1 MTRAAG
7 IPAGPAGLPGAAVGG
22 LAPGGPAADGDL
34 AARAAELVRDAVL
47 GDLARRVVADCG
59 ADVGLVGVPGPAG
72 PRGGPGGM
80 VLRHWA
86 GTRADLLHD
95 LAVPAG
101 TGLGGRALA
110 ERVPSWVPD
119 YRAATTISHHY
130 DAAVTAEDLYAM
142 LTVPLLHG
150 GTVHGVVYASLRA
163 VVPFGDVRIA
173 AVTRLAAAATRAL
186 AGAAAWSGPPDAGPP
201 DGGSGRVRPPAALTR
216 REHEVLRWAATGRT
230 NPEIA
235 AELGLTRNTVTGYL
249 KSALRKLGVRN
260 RTELAVAAREAGL
273 LAPAPGPGEASPAGA
288 SRGPTP
294 PVVARS
300 GVAQSGGPR
309 SDGARSVV
317 ARSGGAAGLRG

>member
-1 MTRAAG
+1 MTRAADTPTRAAG
-7 IPAGPAGLPGAAVGG
+7 TRAAGRRDTGGRAAGSRPADGLDGDD
-22 LAPGGPAADGDL
+22 LARRAAD
-34 AARAAELVRDAVL
+34 LVRDAVL

-59 ADVGLVGVPGPAG
+59 ADVGLVGVPE
-72 PRGGPGGM
+72 PGRRARDPEGM

-110 ERVPSWVPD
+110 ERAPTWVPD

-150 GTVHGVVYASLRA
+150 GAVHGVVYASLRA

-186 AGAAAWSGPPDAGPP
+186 AGAAAWSGAPAGGAPAGGRSPKAEVPVPVPVPPVPP
-201 DGGSGRVRPPAALTR
+201 ARSAALTR

-235 AELGLTRNTVTGYL
+235 AQLGLTCNTVTGYL
-249 KSALRKLGVRN
+249 KNAMHKLGARN
-260 RTELAVAAREAGL
+260 RTELALLARESGL
-273 LAPAPGPGEASPAGA
+273 LAPGAGV
-288 SRGPTP
+288 S
-294 PVVARS
+294 
-300 GVAQSGGPR
+300 
-309 SDGARSVV
+309 
-317 ARSGGAAGLRG
+317 

>member
-1 MTRAAG
+1 MTRAADT
-7 IPAGPAGLPGAAVGG
+7 LTAAQPDD
-22 LAPGGPAADGDL
+22 LTAAHPDDPEL

-47 GDLARRVVADCG
+47 GDLARRVVAECG
-59 ADVGLVGVPGPAG
+59 ADVGLVGVPEPLPASG
-72 PRGGPGGM
+72 TRGRSGDGM

-101 TGLGGRALA
+101 LGLGGRALA
-110 ERVPSWVPD
+110 ERAPTWVPD

-163 VVPFGDVRIA
+163 VVPFGDVRIS
-173 AVTRLAAAATRAL
+173 AVGKLAAAATRAL
-186 AGAAAWSGPPDAGPP
+186 AGAAAWSGEKP
-201 DGGSGRVRPPAALTR
+201 RPAAPVPPLTP

-235 AELGLTRNTVTGYL
+235 AHLSLTCNTVTGYL
-249 KSALRKLGVRN
+249 KSAMHKLGVRN
-260 RTELAVAAREAGL
+260 RTELALAARESGL
-273 LAPAPGPGEASPAGA
+273 LDASARPPGPV
-288 SRGPTP
+288 RT
-294 PVVARS
+294 R
-300 GVAQSGGPR
+300 
-309 SDGARSVV
+309 
-317 ARSGGAAGLRG
+317 

>member
-1 MTRAAG
+1 MTRAADT
-7 IPAGPAGLPGAAVGG
+7 PTRE
-22 LAPGGPAADGDL
+22 ADDL
-34 AARAAELVRDAVL
+34 AARAAALVRDAVL

-59 ADVGLVGVPGPAG
+59 VDVGLVGVPEPSGPA
-72 PRGGPGGM
+72 RDRRTGGPDGM
-80 VLRHWA
+80 VLRHWD

-101 TGLGGRALA
+101 TGLGGLALA
-110 ERVPSWVPD
+110 ERAPSWVPD

-173 AVTRLAAAATRAL
+173 AVSRLAAAATRAL
-186 AGAAAWSGPPDAGPP
+186 AGAAAWAGSPT
-201 DGGSGRVRPPAALTR
+201 RRALPATPLTP

-235 AELGLTRNTVTGYL
+235 AQLGLTCNTVTGYL
-249 KSALRKLGVRN
+249 KAAMHKLGVRN
-260 RTELAVAAREAGL
+260 RTELALAARESGL
-273 LAPAPGPGEASPAGA
+273 LEAA
-288 SRGPTP
+288 S
-294 PVVARS
+294 
-300 GVAQSGGPR
+300 
-309 SDGARSVV
+309 
-317 ARSGGAAGLRG
+317 

>member
-1 MTRAAG
+1 MTTATTAPPRRA
-7 IPAGPAGLPGAAVGG
+7 GA
-22 LAPGGPAADGDL
+22 LDDPSEDPDDL

-59 ADVGLVGVPGPAG
+59 ADVGLVGVPEPKLPGAGSTAPAG
-72 PRGGPGGM
+72 EGM

-110 ERVPSWVPD
+110 ERTPNWVPD

-142 LTVPLLHG
+142 LTVPLLHD

-173 AVTRLAAAATRAL
+173 AVTRLAETATRAL
-186 AGAAAWSGPPDAGPP
+186 AGAAAWRGPAGIPP
-201 DGGSGRVRPPAALTR
+201 SAASARRPPLTPVAPAAPLTPSVPLTR

-235 AELGLTRNTVTGYL
+235 AQLGLTCNTVTGYL
-249 KSALRKLGVRN
+249 KSAMHKLGVRN
-260 RTELAVAAREAGL
+260 RTELAVTARESGL
-273 LAPAPGPGEASPAGA
+273 LA
-288 SRGPTP
+288 
-294 PVVARS
+294 
-300 GVAQSGGPR
+300 
-309 SDGARSVV
+309 
-317 ARSGGAAGLRG
+317 

>member
-1 MTRAAG
+1 MTRAADTDTRSG
-7 IPAGPAGLPGAAVGG
+7 GA
-22 LAPGGPAADGDL
+22 DDL

-59 ADVGLVGVPGPAG
+59 ADVGLVGVPH
-72 PRGGPGGM
+72 PGRAAREPDGM

-95 LAVPAG
+95 LVVPAG

-110 ERVPSWVPD
+110 ERAPTWVPD

-142 LTVPLLHG
+142 LTVPLVHG
-150 GTVHGVVYASLRA
+150 GTVHGVVYASLRS

-173 AVTRLAAAATRAL
+173 AVGRLAAAATLAL
-186 AGAAAWSGPPDAGPP
+186 AGAAAWSGPAGRSALPSTP
-201 DGGSGRVRPPAALTR
+201 LTR

-235 AELGLTRNTVTGYL
+235 AQLGLTRNTVTGYL
-249 KSALRKLGVRN
+249 KGAMHKLGVRN
-260 RTELAVAAREAGL
+260 RTELALVARESGLLEAARA
-273 LAPAPGPGEASPAGA
+273 
-288 SRGPTP
+288 
-294 PVVARS
+294 ARVS
-300 GVAQSGGPR
+300 
-309 SDGARSVV
+309 
-317 ARSGGAAGLRG
+317 

>member
-1 MTRAAG
+1 MTTA
-7 IPAGPAGLPGAAVGG
+7 PTGAT
-22 LAPGGPAADGDL
+22 APTVPKSGAEAPDDL

-59 ADVGLVGVPGPAG
+59 ADVGLVGVPGAAG
-72 PRGGPGGM
+72 PCPGGPGAGDRRTGGRGAGGEGM

-101 TGLGGRALA
+101 TGLGGRALV
-110 ERVPSWVPD
+110 ERTPSWVPD

-150 GTVHGVVYASLRA
+150 GAVHGVVYASLRA

-173 AVTRLAAAATRAL
+173 AVSRLAEAATRAL
-186 AGAAAWSGPPDAGPP
+186 SGAAAWCGTPG
-201 DGGSGRVRPPAALTR
+201 PAAPAAVSVPAAGRAPARRPAPAAPLTR

-235 AELGLTRNTVTGYL
+235 ARLGLTRNTVTGYL
-249 KSALRKLGVRN
+249 KSAMHKLGVRN
-260 RTELAVAAREAGL
+260 RTELALAARECGL
-273 LAPAPGPGEASPAGA
+273 L
-288 SRGPTP
+288 
-294 PVVARS
+294 
-300 GVAQSGGPR
+300 
-309 SDGARSVV
+309 D
-317 ARSGGAAGLRG
+317 

>member
-1 MTRAAG
+1 MTAAPTTPG
-7 IPAGPAGLPGAAVGG
+7 PPTGGAPARP
-22 LAPGGPAADGDL
+22 DL

-59 ADVGLVGVPGPAG
+59 ADVGLVGVPDREPAG
-72 PRGGPGGM
+72 PGTEGM

-110 ERVPSWVPD
+110 ERAPSWVPD

-142 LTVPLLHG
+142 LTVPLLHRG
-150 GTVHGVVYASLRA
+150 AVHGVVYASLRA
-163 VVPFGDVRIA
+163 VVPFGDVRIG
-173 AVTRLAAAATRAL
+173 AVTRLAEAATLAL
-186 AGAAAWSGPPDAGPP
+186 AGAAAWCGEGGADPSPRRAGPP
-201 DGGSGRVRPPAALTR
+201 PAPAALTR

-235 AELGLTRNTVTGYL
+235 AQLGLTCNTVTGYL
-249 KSALRKLGVRN
+249 KSAMHKLGVRN
-260 RTELAVAAREAGL
+260 RTELALTARESGL
-273 LAPAPGPGEASPAGA
+273 L
-288 SRGPTP
+288 
-294 PVVARS
+294 
-300 GVAQSGGPR
+300 
-309 SDGARSVV
+309 D
-317 ARSGGAAGLRG
+317 